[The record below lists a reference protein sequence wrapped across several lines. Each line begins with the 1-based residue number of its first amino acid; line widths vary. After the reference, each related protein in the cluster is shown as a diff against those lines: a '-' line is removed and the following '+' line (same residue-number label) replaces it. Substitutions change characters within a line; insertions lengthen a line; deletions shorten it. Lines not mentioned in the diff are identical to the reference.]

1 MLNFYLVSIS
11 LFSGLTCATQ
21 TLCALRVC
29 YILSHSWLTN
39 ITKEKKKK
47 RERKKKFRIE
57 MIVFSFVFSFI
68 LLLIQSIQSM
78 VRICLFF
85 SSSFRFF
92 FIALRTVIVYYVAIA
107 QTTMVL
113 INSEVWNL
121 VLAHV
126 SIVTKVLNCF
136 SWLLVSQVQATHTHI
151 PNIIE

>member
-29 YILSHSWLTN
+29 YILSHSWLTD

-47 RERKKKFRIE
+47 REKKKFSYWNDRFFICVLVYSSLNSIDSVSGSY
-57 MIVFSFVFSFI
+57 MFIFS
-68 LLLIQSIQSM
+68 
-78 VRICLFF
+78 
-85 SSSFRFF
+85 FF

-136 SWLLVSQVQATHTHI
+136 SWLLVSQVQATDTQRHTKHYW
-151 PNIIE
+151 IEQ